1 MRLGGFSWSDRRL
14 SGNCSLHVAWGTG
27 AGQCCTAVG
36 RSGADGDR
44 EMCLEGA
51 RVEERGADPR
61 VWPFATL
68 NAKILPRFVRCHLG
82 LGETCVLFPKVE
94 QTCGDRLA
102 ACDTESL
109 LVAFV
114 WPFLRSC

>member
-1 MRLGGFSWSDRRL
+1 
-14 SGNCSLHVAWGTG
+14 
-27 AGQCCTAVG
+27 
-36 RSGADGDR
+36 
-44 EMCLEGA
+44 MCLEGA
-51 RVEERGADPR
+51 KVEERGADPR
-61 VWPFATL
+61 LWPFAAL